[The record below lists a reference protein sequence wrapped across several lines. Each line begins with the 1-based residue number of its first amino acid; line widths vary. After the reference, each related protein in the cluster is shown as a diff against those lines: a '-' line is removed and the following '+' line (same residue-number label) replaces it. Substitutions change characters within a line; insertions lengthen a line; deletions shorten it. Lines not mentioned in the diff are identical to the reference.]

1 MRTTGFAGR
10 VGLRLGIQPQ
20 NIKVQDV
27 YAALER
33 GALDAADWYSP
44 VDDLKQNFQRVA
56 PYSYFPSWWEGGV
69 QFGLYVN
76 AKAYDALPAEF
87 KLILEMACAQAH
99 SQMQARYDARN
110 PQALRSMLASGARLN
125 RFPLEVMNAAFKAA
139 NEHYAELS
147 ANNPNWRRVFE
158 DWSKFRSDGFAWSRV
173 ADGAFEQTMQAMR
186 L

>member
-1 MRTTGFAGR
+1 
-10 VGLRLGIQPQ
+10 
-20 NIKVQDV
+20 
-27 YAALER
+27 
-33 GALDAADWYSP
+33 
-44 VDDLKQNFQRVA
+44 
-56 PYSYFPSWWEGGV
+56 
-69 QFGLYVN
+69 
-76 AKAYDALPAEF
+76 
-87 KLILEMACAQAH
+87 
-99 SQMQARYDARN
+99 
-110 PQALRSMLASGARLN
+110 MLASGARLN